1 MKSWPIADVVPH
13 AGEMILLDSIK
24 EIEADRIVCMKTVC
38 AGALFVDAD
47 GSLPAWVGVELMA
60 QSIAAWAGCCARA
73 EQQPVQLGFLLG
85 TRHYSCNVGA
95 FPLGSRLCVEAV
107 RSFHDEH
114 GMGVFSCRIDAPG
127 IHAEAR
133 LNVYRPPD
141 ADAFFEQVAGE
152 TPHG

>member
-13 AGEMILLDSIK
+13 AGEMILLDSIE
-24 EIEADRIVCMKTVC
+24 EIEADRIVCVKTVC

-114 GMGVFSCRIDAPG
+114 GMGVFTCRIDAPD

-133 LNVYRPPD
+133 LTVYRPRD
-141 ADAFFEQVAGE
+141 ADAFFEQIAGAP
-152 TPHG
+152 THA